1 MLYAV
6 CAATLAGSLILAPQ
20 DDRSAAGRSTSAN
33 DLAFS
38 GREGNLHVAVPQ
50 HEDPSVRI
58 DGRLDEPIWQQ
69 AAVLNDFTQYEPVEG
84 IPSFEATE
92 VYVFYSSDA
101 IYFGI
106 RAFDREPD
114 LILARLAERDASVR
128 NDDWVRLTL
137 DTFNDQRQAY
147 IFYVNPLGS
156 QTDGLWIEGMNRRS
170 FGGGGGGAS
179 VDYNPDFIWES
190 DGRVNDEGWAAEVK
204 IPYVSLR
211 FREAEVQEWGFNV
224 TREVKRRG
232 FKQAWAPMTRN
243 ISSTLAQSGRLVG
256 LRDLRP
262 RRLVEINPVA
272 TGKRTG
278 QVLSGQ
284 FTHDNFNPDMG
295 VNGRIGITQNLVL
308 DATVNPDF
316 SQVEAD
322 PNRLTV
328 NERFAL
334 FFPEKRT
341 FFLEGAEIFRTPR
354 NLVHTRRIEDPSAG
368 AKLTGKFGAF
378 NLGYLGA
385 VDVSP
390 KTLYDRD
397 RAAVFN
403 LVRLR
408 RDVGSGSTIG
418 VLYTDRTLTDRRTY
432 NRVASADARLL
443 LGGRYTVTAQFAG
456 AWTGDTTT
464 SSVRLKP
471 MGYLQVSK
479 SGRSFSWN
487 VQFDDVHP
495 EFHTASGFIP
505 RVGDVNTQGNVTLTT
520 FGRAGA
526 VLERVNITLRGDF
539 FFDHDEFWEGASP
552 FEGEVEIH
560 TNLSFKGRRS
570 VNITLRDG
578 YFRFRPEDYADYQ
591 VRGIDGNPAPFVVPP
606 ALTHMLAVAVAPR
619 ARLTNQVQVNG
630 RLYFREVPLFQEAA
644 RGFEVQLGPEL
655 TVRPNASLQVS
666 LSHTY
671 SQLWRR
677 RDDSLF
683 STVHLSRF
691 RTQYLFNKALFV
703 RLLVQ
708 YELEHRAS
716 LRDPTT
722 GLPILLS
729 GTEPSERNVGEFQ
742 GQFLLQYQPSPGT
755 IFVVGYTRIMEGERT
770 YRLTRLDP
778 TQDGLFV
785 KLSYLFRL

>member
-1 MLYAV
+1 
-6 CAATLAGSLILAPQ
+6 
-20 DDRSAAGRSTSAN
+20 
-33 DLAFS
+33 
-38 GREGNLHVAVPQ
+38 
-50 HEDPSVRI
+50 
-58 DGRLDEPIWQQ
+58 
-69 AAVLNDFTQYEPVEG
+69 VLNDFTQYEPVEG

-591 VRGIDGNPAPFVVPP
+591 VRGIDGNPAPFV
-606 ALTHMLAVAVAPR
+606 AK
-619 ARLTNQVQVNG
+619 
-630 RLYFREVPLFQEAA
+630 
-644 RGFEVQLGPEL
+644 
-655 TVRPNASLQVS
+655 
-666 LSHTY
+666 
-671 SQLWRR
+671 RR
-677 RDDSLF
+677 RADSKSNSVRNSRFGPTRHYRFRSLTPTRSSGVGVMTPCSPLCTSRGSAHNTCSTRRYSSACWF
-683 STVHLSRF
+683 STNWNIVPVCAIPPRDYRFCCPAPSRQSATWENS
-691 RTQYLFNKALFV
+691 RDNSYCSTNPHPV
-703 RLLVQ
+703 R
-708 YELEHRAS
+708 YSS
-716 LRDPTT
+716 LDTPA
-722 GLPILLS
+722 
-729 GTEPSERNVGEFQ
+729 
-742 GQFLLQYQPSPGT
+742 
-755 IFVVGYTRIMEGERT
+755 
-770 YRLTRLDP
+770 
-778 TQDGLFV
+778 
-785 KLSYLFRL
+785 